1 MTDSCNVLMIY
12 PKFNPKSFWSFD
24 GACEMLGA
32 RYPAAPLGMITLAAL
47 LPSSWTVR
55 LVNRNT
61 EETPAELA
69 WADMVMTGGMLAQR
83 IDALKVIALAQRSGK
98 TVIVGGPDVTS
109 SPQAYAAA
117 EIRVLGEAETI
128 IDEFVAAWDRGERSG
143 LFEGPKFQADI
154 TKTPIPRFDLLKRS
168 DYLYLG
174 VQFSRGCPFMCE
186 FCDIIELY
194 GRVPRTKTSAQMLA
208 ELDVLYEIGWRG
220 HLDFVDD
227 NLIGNKKAVKAFLPD
242 LIAWQ
247 KRHDYPFLFTTE
259 ASINLADDLELMRLM
274 HEANFHAVFVGIESP
289 EEATLVHMQ
298 KKQNTRRSIPE
309 SIHRIYEAGLIVAAG
324 FIVGFDTEKGSVAN
338 AMVRCVED
346 AMIPI
351 ANISLLYALAG
362 TQLTRRLER
371 EGRLYADYEMDEK
384 GNAGDYAL
392 AGLNFDTVRPRREI
406 LGDFAAVLSAV
417 YEPNAFFGRVRRMA
431 LALKPMDLG
440 LRIRLREAWREI
452 DRLFAIL
459 WHVTRYRP
467 EMRRHV
473 WRVLGECAIKNP
485 LALRA
490 VVAMS
495 HFYIFLGPLSRLMVE
510 RAQARIAEID
520 TENARGPGP
529 SQPAP
534 VSIAATA
541 A

>member
-520 TENARGPGP
+520 AENARGPGP

>member
-1 MTDSCNVLMIY
+1 MIY

-520 TENARGPGP
+520 AENARGPGP